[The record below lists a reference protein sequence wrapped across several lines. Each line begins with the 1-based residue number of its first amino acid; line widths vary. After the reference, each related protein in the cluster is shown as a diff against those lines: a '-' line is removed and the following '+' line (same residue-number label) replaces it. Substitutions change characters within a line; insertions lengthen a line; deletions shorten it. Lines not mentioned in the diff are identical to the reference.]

1 MICQEQ
7 MSCKLLKDFGLF
19 YFMGVLLSVLIV
31 FFIGFFLYGEEEL
44 TRASMRFPIIWG
56 ICYAYQE
63 LFYFVQR
70 YMASFY
76 ISAVLSI
83 ALLSL
88 PIGVLLA
95 IPINFVLCKISLEKK

>member
-1 MICQEQ
+1 MK
-7 MSCKLLKDFGLF
+7 CKLLKDFRLF
-19 YFMGVLLSVLIV
+19 YLMGVLFSVLIV

-44 TRASMRFPIIWG
+44 TRAPMRFPIVWG

-70 YMASFY
+70 YMLSFY
-76 ISAVLSI
+76 ISAALSI

-95 IPINFVLCKISLEKK
+95 IPINFILCKISLEKK

>member
-1 MICQEQ
+1 MK
-7 MSCKLLKDFGLF
+7 CKLLKDFVLF
-19 YFMGVLLSVLIV
+19 YFMSVLLLLLFV

-44 TRASMRFPIIWG
+44 TVVHIRYPIVWG

-70 YMASFY
+70 YISSFY
-76 ISAVLSI
+76 ISAALSI

-88 PIGVLLA
+88 PIGTLLA
-95 IPINFVLCKISLEKK
+95 IPINFILCKIGLEKK

>member
-44 TRASMRFPIIWG
+44 TRASMRFPIVWG

-63 LFYFVQR
+63 LFCFVQR
-70 YMASFY
+70 YIAFFY

-95 IPINFVLCKISLEKK
+95 IPINFILCKISLEKK

>member
-1 MICQEQ
+1 MK
-7 MSCKLLKDFGLF
+7 CKLLKDFGLF
-19 YFMGVLLSVLIV
+19 YIMSFLLLVLIV

-44 TRASMRFPIIWG
+44 TVTPIRYPIIWS

-63 LFYFVQR
+63 IFYFVQR
-70 YMASFY
+70 YISSFY
-76 ISAVLSI
+76 ISAALSI

-95 IPINFVLCKISLEKK
+95 IPINFILCKIGLEKK

>member
-1 MICQEQ
+1 
-7 MSCKLLKDFGLF
+7 MSCKLLKDFRLF
-19 YFMGVLLSVLIV
+19 YLMGVLLSVLIV

-44 TRASMRFPIIWG
+44 TRAPMRFPIVWG

-70 YMASFY
+70 YMSSFY
-76 ISAVLSI
+76 ISAALSI

-95 IPINFVLCKISLEKK
+95 IPINFILCKISLEKK

>member
-1 MICQEQ
+1 MK
-7 MSCKLLKDFGLF
+7 CKLLKDFGLF
-19 YFMGVLLSVLIV
+19 YIMGFLLLVLIV

-44 TRASMRFPIIWG
+44 TVTPIRYPIIWS

-63 LFYFVQR
+63 IFYFVQR
-70 YMASFY
+70 YMSSFY
-76 ISAVLSI
+76 ISAALSI

-95 IPINFVLCKISLEKK
+95 IPIKFILCKISLEKK

>member
-1 MICQEQ
+1 
-7 MSCKLLKDFGLF
+7 MSCKLLKDFRLF
-19 YFMGVLLSVLIV
+19 YLMGVLLSVLIV

-44 TRASMRFPIIWG
+44 TRAPMRFPIVWG

-70 YMASFY
+70 YMSSFY
-76 ISAVLSI
+76 ISAALSI

-95 IPINFVLCKISLEKK
+95 IPINFILCKIGLEKK

>member
-1 MICQEQ
+1 MK
-7 MSCKLLKDFGLF
+7 CKLLKEFGLF
-19 YFMGVLLSVLIV
+19 YILGFRLLVLIV

-44 TRASMRFPIIWG
+44 TVTPIRYPIIWS

-63 LFYFVQR
+63 IFYFVQR
-70 YMASFY
+70 YMSSFY
-76 ISAVLSI
+76 ISAALSI

-95 IPINFVLCKISLEKK
+95 IPINFILCKISLEKK

>member
-44 TRASMRFPIIWG
+44 TRAPMRFPIVWG

-70 YMASFY
+70 YMSSFY
-76 ISAVLSI
+76 ISAALSI

-95 IPINFVLCKISLEKK
+95 IPINFILCKIGLEKK

>member
-1 MICQEQ
+1 
-7 MSCKLLKDFGLF
+7 MSCKLLKDFRLF
-19 YFMGVLLSVLIV
+19 YLMGVLLSVLIV

-44 TRASMRFPIIWG
+44 TRAPMRFPIVWG

-70 YMASFY
+70 YMSSFY
-76 ISAVLSI
+76 ISAALSI

-88 PIGVLLA
+88 PIGILLA
-95 IPINFVLCKISLEKK
+95 IPINFILCKIGLEKK